1 MRLRR
6 AWIRGLSVSAAQL
19 RTVAACVI
27 ALCALILSGAVR
39 AADPETRVAL
49 VIGIGAYQ
57 NAPALAN
64 PVNDARRMSE
74 ALRRLNF
81 EVEEQ
86 FDPDIRKLTRSLRE
100 FGIRA
105 QRADAALVFYA
116 GHGVQVDRENYLLPI
131 DARLERERDL
141 LYEALSLELVL
152 GEVSQAKKV
161 GIVIL
166 DACRNNPFVDRL
178 SRSVVIAGRAPAS
191 QGLAR
196 VDRVPRNTIVAM
208 ATKADQIAED
218 GTGGNSPFTEAILAH
233 LQVPG
238 LELSLFFRSVR
249 DVVLKSTN
257 NRQEPYIFS
266 SLGADPFYFYPRPPN
281 RPPALAAIPTLQVA
295 DSAGPTPLGIPRP
308 TDPDQDPLSIRV
320 IGLPRGGEVRV
331 GERVVALNDVLTLDR
346 FMSATFKPD
355 GTRFGPIG
363 TFDFLIED
371 GRGASILGSLAV
383 AVVSS
388 NRAPLVEPARVVRV
402 TPADLGIRGPTDPD
416 GDALTISVTAL
427 PAKGTVR
434 NGTTPIRVGDRLR
447 SEELSALT
455 FAPDARAAGDAGTLR
470 YIVEDGRGGRSEG
483 SIQIQVGDG
492 GEQVATVSESALW
505 ETVARSDDL
514 ADVEAFLRLFPN
526 SRWADEATK
535 RRAVLVA
542 RIPPAAAPVAPAE
555 PPRRTAEVQPSDAA
569 GAPRSSSPSVAA
581 VPPRPAP
588 APVPATFQDCPTCPT
603 MVRVPAGSFL
613 MGQASGDPSAAP
625 QHRVSVRG
633 FAIGQY
639 PVTVAEWKACAADGG
654 CNFTPRMTNPQDRTP
669 VYNISW
675 DDAQMFLRWLSQKTG
690 KKYRLPTEAEW
701 EYAARASTS
710 TRYWWGDNVGS
721 MLANC
726 ADCGGGQDSRTPMTV
741 GSFKANG
748 FGLYDV
754 HGGVAQWVADC
765 WAPNYAQA
773 PTDGSAHDQRNCQK
787 RVLRGGSFR
796 NERADIT
803 AAARNNYDASVRYI
817 AHGIRVARDLN

>member
-1 MRLRR
+1 MR
-6 AWIRGLSVSAAQL
+6 AWLAWIHIGRLTRMARSAIGAGAIA
-19 RTVAACVI
+19 VAVI
-27 ALCALILSGAVR
+27 VGTAAH
-39 AADPETRVAL
+39 AADPEARVAL

-57 NAPALAN
+57 NAPPLAN
-64 PVNDARRMSE
+64 PVNDAKRMSE

-81 EVEEQ
+81 DVIELL
-86 FDPDIRKLTRSLRE
+86 DPDIRKLTRTLRE

-105 QRADAALVFYA
+105 QNADAALVFYA
-116 GHGVQVDRENYLLPI
+116 GHGVQVDRENYLLPV

-152 GEVSQAKKV
+152 GEASQAKKV

-178 SRSVVIAGRAPAS
+178 SRSVVVAGRAPAS

-249 DVVLKSTN
+249 DVVLRSTN

-281 RPPALAAIPTLQVA
+281 RPPEIGAIATLQVTDA
-295 DSAGPTPLGIPRP
+295 AGPTPLGIPRP
-308 TDPDQDPLSIRV
+308 TDPDQDPLSIRI
-320 IGLPRGGEVRV
+320 IGVPRGGEIRI
-331 GERVVALNDVLTLDR
+331 GERIVALNDVLPVDR
-346 FMSATFKPD
+346 FVTATFKPD
-355 GTRFGPIG
+355 GSRTGPAG

-371 GRGASILGSLAV
+371 GRGASVLGSLPITVIA
-383 AVVSS
+383 S
-388 NRAPLVEPARVVRV
+388 NRPPLVEPMRVVRL
-402 TPADLGIRGPTDPD
+402 TPSDLGIQSPTDPD
-416 GDALTISVTAL
+416 GDPLMISVTAL
-427 PAKGTVR
+427 PAQGTVR
-434 NGTTPIRVGDRLR
+434 NGSAVVRIGDRLR
-447 SEELSALT
+447 PQELSALT
-455 FAPDARAAGDAGTLR
+455 FAADARASGDVGSLR
-470 YIVEDGRGGRSEG
+470 YLVEDGRGGRTEG
-483 SIQIQVGDG
+483 AVQIQVGDG
-492 GEQVATVSESALW
+492 GQQIASVSESALW
-505 ETVARSDDL
+505 ESVARSDDL
-514 ADVEAFLRLFPN
+514 ADVDAFLRLFPT
-526 SRWADEATK
+526 SRWAEQAK
-535 RRAVLVA
+535 QRRAVLA
-542 RIPPAAAPVAPAE
+542 GRAPAAPLAAAE
-555 PPRRTAEVQPSDAA
+555 PPRRVAEAEPGDSAS
-569 GAPRSSSPSVAA
+569 APRSPSGTVAA
-581 VPPRPAP
+581 VVPPRPVPEP
-588 APVPATFQDCPTCPT
+588 APTTFQDCAGCPT
-603 MVRVPAGSFL
+603 MVRIPAGSFL
-613 MGQASGDPSAAP
+613 MGVASGDASAGP
-625 QHRVSVRG
+625 QHRVTIRA
-633 FAIGQY
+633 FAIGQS
-639 PVTVAEWKACAADGG
+639 PVTVAEWKACVADGG

-675 DDAQMFLRWLSQKTG
+675 DDAQMFVRWISQKTA

-701 EYAARASTS
+701 EYAARGKTTS
-710 TRYWWGDNVGS
+710 KYWWGDNAGS

-726 ADCGGGQDSRTPMTV
+726 TDCGGTQDARTPLPV
-741 GSFKANG
+741 GTFKANA

-773 PTDGSAHDQRNCQK
+773 PADGSAHDLKNCQK

-803 AAARNNYDASVRYI
+803 SYARNNYDASVRYI
-817 AHGIRVARDLN
+817 AHGMRIARDLN

>member
-1 MRLRR
+1 MLRACIQNLYR
-6 AWIRGLSVSAAQL
+6 AYGTRHSAW
-19 RTVAACVI
+19 R
-27 ALCALILSGAVR
+27 ALCTRGAMALLVLLIANTAR

-57 NAPALAN
+57 NAPTLAN
-64 PVNDARRMSE
+64 PVNDAKRMAE

-81 EVEEQ
+81 EVQEQ
-86 FDPDIRKLTRSLRE
+86 FDPDIRTLTRSLRE

-105 QRADAALVFYA
+105 QQADAALVFYA
-116 GHGVQVDRENYLLPI
+116 GHGVQVDRENYLLPV

-166 DACRNNPFVDRL
+166 DACRNNPFIDRL
-178 SRSVVIAGRAPAS
+178 SRSVTIAGRAPAS

-218 GTGGNSPFTEAILAH
+218 GAGGNSPFTEAILAH
-233 LQVPG
+233 LQIPG

-257 NRQEPYIFS
+257 NRQEPYVFS

-281 RPPALAAIPTLQVA
+281 RPPEIAAIAPLQVTDA
-295 DSAGPTPLGIPRP
+295 SGPTSLGLPRP

-331 GERVVALNDVLTLDR
+331 GERIVALNEVLTVDR
-346 FMSATFKPD
+346 LMTATFKPD
-355 GTRFGPIG
+355 GSRVGPVG

-371 GRGASILGSLAV
+371 GRGASVLGSLPV
-383 AVVSS
+383 TVISS
-388 NRAPLVEPARVVRV
+388 NRPPVAEPLRVVRV
-402 TPADLGIRGPTDPD
+402 TPSDLGIGVPTDPD
-416 GDALTISVTAL
+416 GDALTIAISAL
-427 PAKGTVR
+427 PTQGTVR
-434 NGTTPIRVGDRLR
+434 NGGVPLRIGDRLR
-447 SEELSALT
+447 PQELAALT
-455 FAPDARAAGDAGTLR
+455 FAPDARASGDVGALR
-470 YIVEDGRGGRSEG
+470 YVVEDGRGGRTEG
-483 SIQIQVGDG
+483 VVQIQVGSG
-492 GEQVATVSESALW
+492 GEQIATVSESALW

-514 ADVEAFLRLFPN
+514 ADVDAFLRLFPT
-526 SRWADEATK
+526 SRWADDAK
-535 RRAVLVA
+535 RRRTELAA
-542 RIPPAAAPVAPAE
+542 RLPPPAPVAAAPQRVAEAG
-555 PPRRTAEVQPSDAA
+555 A
-569 GAPRSSSPSVAA
+569 GAPRAAAPPVAA
-581 VPPRPAP
+581 PRAE
-588 APVPATFQDCPTCPT
+588 PATLQDCANCPT
-603 MVRVPAGSFL
+603 LVRIPAGSFL

-625 QHRVSVRG
+625 QHRVSIRA
-633 FAIGQY
+633 FALGEH
-639 PVTVAEWKACAADGG
+639 PVTVGQWKACVADGG

-675 DDAQMFLRWLSQKTG
+675 DDAQMFLRWLSKKAGKT
-690 KKYRLPTEAEW
+690 YRLPTESEW
-701 EYAARASTS
+701 EYAARANTS
-710 TRYWWGDNVGS
+710 TRYWWGENVGS

-726 ADCGGGQDSRTPMTV
+726 IDCGGTQDPRTPAPV
-741 GSFKANG
+741 GTFKANA
-748 FGLYDV
+748 FGLYEV

-765 WAPNYAQA
+765 WAPNYHQA
-773 PTDGSAHDQRNCQK
+773 PTDGSAHEQKNCEK

-796 NERADIT
+796 NERGDIT
-803 AAARNNYDASVRYI
+803 AASRNNYDASVRYI
-817 AHGIRVARDLN
+817 AHGLRVARDLN